1 MRTAEPVAFARL
13 LKHYRVLAGLWTA
26 PLIPDQVASQPSLV
40 R

>member
-26 PLIPDQVASQPSLV
+26 PLIPALPRIPCSA
-40 R
+40 